1 MKKSYLLVVLILLVN
16 NYFFAQS
23 EISISVTG
31 QIVNTQFKEI
41 ELIQILPNGAFQN
54 ILKSPL
60 KSDGSFAL
68 KGKLNSADYYH
79 VKLNNQ
85 LIPLIL
91 RNNSEIKIYGDGNKL
106 DKFCNI
112 INSDESQQLMEF
124 QRAENTWNKIL
135 DSANNE
141 LKKNPSKQQELSSA
155 ITPRYMDFQQFKQ
168 NYVQMNQNSA
178 ALYPMIKMFDPEKDF
193 ENYQLIVAQV
203 INSFSE
209 SSLVKI
215 EQEKYLKFKKKM
227 IDDNP
232 LAKGKVAP
240 DFEELKTDGKSK
252 MKLSHLKGN
261 VVLIDF
267 WASWCGPCRKENPNV
282 VKTYAKYKDSGFT
295 VMSVSL
301 DSDKAKWLD
310 AIQKDGLV
318 WPNHV
323 SDLGGWQSKVA
334 RIYGVGSIPL
344 TILIDKEGQI
354 INTNLRGQAL
364 DAELQKIF
372 GF

>member
-1 MKKSYLLVVLILLVN
+1 MKKSFFLAIVVLLN
-16 NYFFAQS
+16 NCFFAQT
-23 EISISVTG
+23 EISIVVTG

-54 ILKSPL
+54 VMKSPL
-60 KSDGSFAL
+60 NSDGSFNF
-68 KGKLNSADYYH
+68 KGKLASPDYYH
-79 VKLNNQ
+79 LKLNNQ
-85 LIPLIL
+85 LVPLIL

-112 INSDESQQLMEF
+112 INSDESQQLLEF
-124 QRAENTWNKIL
+124 QRAENTWNRIL

-141 LKKNPSKQQELSSA
+141 LKKNPAKQQELSNE

-193 ENYQLIVAQV
+193 ENYQLIIAQI
-203 INSFSE
+203 INAFSE

-215 EQEKYLKFKKKM
+215 EKERYLQFKKKL

-240 DFEELKTDGKSK
+240 DFEELKTDGKTK
-252 MKLSHLKGN
+252 MKLTDLKGK

-282 VKTYAKYKDSGFT
+282 VKTYEKYKDAGFT

-301 DSDKAKWLD
+301 DSDKAKWLE

-334 RIYGVGSIPL
+334 RQYGVGSIPQ
-344 TILIDKEGQI
+344 TILLDKEGKI
-354 INTNLRGQAL
+354 IANNLRGQAL
-364 DAELQKIF
+364 DSELQKLF

>member
-1 MKKSYLLVVLILLVN
+1 MKKPFFLIFVVILL
-16 NYFFAQS
+16 NYSFFAQT
-23 EISISVTG
+23 EIFVSG

-41 ELIQILPNGAFQN
+41 ELIQILPTGAFQN
-54 ILKSPL
+54 VMKSPL
-60 KSDGSFAL
+60 NSDGSFSF
-68 KGKLNSADYYH
+68 KGKISSPDYYH
-79 VKLNNQ
+79 IKLNNQ

-124 QRAENTWNKIL
+124 QRAENTWNRIL

-141 LKKNPSKQQELSSA
+141 LKKNPAKQQELSNE
-155 ITPRYMDFQQFKQ
+155 ITPKYMDFQQFKQ

-178 ALYPMIKMFDPEKDF
+178 ALYPMIKMFDPTKDF
-193 ENYQLIVAQV
+193 DNYQLIVSQV

-215 EQEKYLKFKKKM
+215 EQEKYLKLKKKM
-227 IDDNP
+227 VDDNP
-232 LAKGKVAP
+232 LAKGKIAP
-240 DFEELKTDGKSK
+240 DFEELKTDGKTK
-252 MKLSHLKGN
+252 MKLSELKGK

-282 VKTYAKYKDSGFT
+282 VKTYAKYKDAGFT
-295 VMSVSL
+295 IMSVSL
-301 DSDKAKWLD
+301 DSDKAKWLE

-323 SDLGGWQSKVA
+323 SDLGGWQSKVG
-334 RIYGVGSIPL
+334 RIYGVSSIPL
-344 TILIDKEGQI
+344 TILLDQEGKI
-354 INTNLRGQAL
+354 IATNLRGQAL
-364 DAELQKIF
+364 EDELQKIF